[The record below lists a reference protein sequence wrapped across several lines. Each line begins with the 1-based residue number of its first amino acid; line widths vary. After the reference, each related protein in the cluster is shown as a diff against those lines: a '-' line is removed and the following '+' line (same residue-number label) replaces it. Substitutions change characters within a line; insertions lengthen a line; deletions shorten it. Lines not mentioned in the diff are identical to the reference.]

1 MTQIIT
7 YKNNYTHILQLIF
20 HLFLLLIFLLQH
32 EAHQIISLHV
42 FCISSEDAC
51 FQQFPSKTPSQQI
64 NCIII
69 SDGWKIEQ
77 NCSLHLNE
85 KRMQHFPDIKL
96 QFKGFRIKRSN
107 FTSKVHASPPK
118 ENDTFYSSIKLW
130 ATNHTPIFTLI
141 DKKSNN
147 QEFFET
153 YLQFDK

>member
-7 YKNNYTHILQLIF
+7 YKNNYTNILQLIF

-42 FCISSEDAC
+42 LGAY
-51 FQQFPSKTPSQQI
+51 FQQFPSKTPSQKI
-64 NCIII
+64 DYIII
-69 SDGWKIEQ
+69 CDGWKMER
-77 NCSLHLNE
+77 NCSFHSNE
-85 KRMQHFPDIKL
+85 KTMESFPDIKL

-118 ENDTFYSSIKLW
+118 ENDTFYSSIKLQ